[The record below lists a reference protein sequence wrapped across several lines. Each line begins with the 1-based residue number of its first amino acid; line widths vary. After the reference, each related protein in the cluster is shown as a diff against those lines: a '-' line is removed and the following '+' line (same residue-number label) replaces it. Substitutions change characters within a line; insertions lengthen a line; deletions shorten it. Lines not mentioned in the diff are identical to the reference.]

1 MRHAFAL
8 DGPHGPLTDDDR
20 ALLQRLALT
29 IVARRMG
36 VPALLFLNSMRP
48 LNYIGSQAMT
58 FLRPFL
64 TPLFNRAD
72 YERLTQIFE
81 RRVGLSAL
89 ADAIERA
96 MAEKPGGGR

>member
-8 DGPHGPLTDDDR
+8 DGPHGPLSEEDR

-29 IVARRMG
+29 IAARRMG
-36 VPALLFLNSMRP
+36 VPALLFLNSIKP
-48 LNYIGSQAMT
+48 LNYIGSQAMA

-72 YERLTQIFE
+72 YERLTHIFE
-81 RRVGLSAL
+81 RRAGLSAL

-96 MAEKPGGGR
+96 MAEKSGSDP

>member
-8 DGPHGPLTDDDR
+8 DGPHGPLTEEDR
-20 ALLQRLALT
+20 VLLQRLALT

-36 VPALLFLNSMRP
+36 VPALLFLNSMKP

-72 YERLTQIFE
+72 YERLTRIFE
-81 RRVGLSAL
+81 RRTGLSAL
-89 ADAIERA
+89 ADSIERA
-96 MAEKPGGGR
+96 MAEKSGGDQ

>member
-8 DGPHGPLTDDDR
+8 DGLHGPLTDEDR
-20 ALLQRLALT
+20 VLLQRLALT

-36 VPALLFLNSMRP
+36 VPALLLLNSMKP

-72 YERLTQIFE
+72 YERLTRIFE
-81 RRVGLSAL
+81 RRCGLSAL
-89 ADAIERA
+89 ADAVERA
-96 MAEKPGGGR
+96 MAEKPGGDQ